1 MQRSLHERKTLDIQF
16 RVLWPDGSLHWLA
29 GKGTVFCDDDGQ
41 PFRFT
46 GVNFDIT
53 SRKEAEQELVR
64 ANDDLKQFAFAA
76 SHDLQEPLRIVIN
89 YTQLLERRYKAQL
102 DERAAKII
110 DTAVEAALRMER
122 LLKGLRDYWQVG
134 DRQSIRTTAID
145 LNDVVA
151 RTVASLQTAITE
163 ADAVVTYDV
172 LPIVNAA
179 ETPMTQVF
187 QNLISNALKYRSVE
201 RPSRIHISSE
211 QGATEHVF
219 TVSDNG
225 IGIDPQY
232 AGQVFGLFKR
242 LHGQEY
248 SGSGIGLS
256 ICQKI
261 VERFGG
267 RIWVEPNEGSGAAFR
282 FTLPVRSFA

>member
-1 MQRSLHERKTLDIQF
+1 M
-16 RVLWPDGSLHWLA
+16 
-29 GKGTVFCDDDGQ
+29 
-41 PFRFT
+41 
-46 GVNFDIT
+46 
-53 SRKEAEQELVR
+53 
-64 ANDDLKQFAFAA
+64 
-76 SHDLQEPLRIVIN
+76 
-89 YTQLLERRYKAQL
+89 
-102 DERAAKII
+102 
-110 DTAVEAALRMER
+110 
-122 LLKGLRDYWQVG
+122 
-134 DRQSIRTTAID
+134 
-145 LNDVVA
+145 
-151 RTVASLQTAITE
+151 ASLQTAITE